1 MAVEID
7 VQGFDGKTEFGGS
20 YLITEGEQLAFV
32 SDVVFKTSSSGNPML
47 EVSFE
52 VMGKDNADS
61 GKQLRFQFYVLTEK
75 AIGRF
80 IGLCRAIDKGMRKF
94 DASDSDA
101 LNELIYGMPL
111 VIEVQTYED
120 EYNGEKKMRQ
130 RVNRHRCLSPDEE
143 SQLVEW
149 YGEGMVPA
157 IDDSDVPY

>member
-7 VQGFDGKTEFGGS
+7 VQGFDGNTEFGGS
-20 YLITEGEQLAFV
+20 YLIKEGEHMAFV
-32 SDVVFKTSSSGNPML
+32 SDVTFKTSSSGNPML
-47 EVSFE
+47 ELSFE
-52 VMGKDNADS
+52 MMGEDNADK
-61 GKQLRFQFYVLTEK
+61 GKNLRFQFYVLTEK

-80 IGLCRAIDKGMRKF
+80 IGLCRAIDRGMRKF

-111 VIEVQTYED
+111 VVEVETYED

-130 RVNRHRCLSPDEE
+130 RIKRHRALDPNEE
-143 SQLVEW
+143 KQLVEW